1 MEEIA
6 GSIPAGPINFIRFKK
21 WLKHFETFINKQVK
35 EILNNRGKMDKGT
48 KSFLGW
54 AGIVL
59 GILVFLIGFN
69 AIYASVGTWAN
80 YILGILVFIQGI
92 WLLSAK

>member
-1 MEEIA
+1 
-6 GSIPAGPINFIRFKK
+6 
-21 WLKHFETFINKQVK
+21 
-35 EILNNRGKMDKGT
+35 MDKGT